1 MTRTLQTRL
10 WRLIATLAALPLAWT
25 ASAED
30 PGPFVP
36 TYAFVLE
43 GSAIDVP
50 LRDGLEP
57 GTLDGLGM
65 AVQKRLDLAWS
76 ERRDGELRLVFRV
89 AGETSAELRGFSVQA
104 SDGTERPAP
113 IGVITVVPA
122 PTRSDLGVA
131 VTGVIHDGSGALLWS
146 VRLEHRGDRPQ
157 RLRTLEFAP
166 SEVALGPVVV
176 RHLNAGS
183 EVPDLFEWVAELRPR
198 LASAVPNA
206 RALAPAETEAALRR
220 LLPAE
225 QFRDPASLDL
235 ELAPGEVVD
244 LLITRANVDVDLTTA
259 RLIAEPLLRGDDPTS
274 GGWTVSLG
282 GPWQAGVD
290 R

>member
-1 MTRTLQTRL
+1 M
-10 WRLIATLAALPLAWT
+10 WRLITALAVLPLVWT

-50 LRDGLEP
+50 LRDALDP

-65 AVQKRLDLAWS
+65 AVQERLALAWS
-76 ERRDGELRLVFRV
+76 ERRAGELRLVFRV
-89 AGETSAELRGFSVQA
+89 AGETPAELRGFSVQA
-104 SDGTERPAP
+104 SDGTERPAT

-157 RLRTLEFAP
+157 RLRRLEFAP

-176 RHLNAGS
+176 RHLPAGS
-183 EVPDLFEWVAELRPR
+183 EAPDLFDWVAELRPR

-225 QFRDPASLDL
+225 QLRDPASLEL

-244 LLITRANVDVDLTTA
+244 LLITRANVDLDLRTS
-259 RLIAEPLLRGDDPTS
+259 RLISEPLLRGDDPTA
-274 GGWTVSLG
+274 GAWTVSLG